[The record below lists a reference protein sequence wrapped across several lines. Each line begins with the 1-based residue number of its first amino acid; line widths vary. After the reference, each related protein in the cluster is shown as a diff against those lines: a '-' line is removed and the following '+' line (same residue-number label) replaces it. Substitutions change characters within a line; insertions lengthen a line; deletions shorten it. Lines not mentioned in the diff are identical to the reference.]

1 MKTLCDE
8 ETPGGPAWLWAGV
21 GGMGRPLMSSWGW
34 GKWQEGGDAVPCGV
48 PTDCTSLLSD
58 EHLGRFQTLVTVL
71 EETVTARLLPNHF
84 VEYVSHRSISICFTH
99 SMLRSSTH
107 PASHLFIHPSTHPL
121 IN

>member
-1 MKTLCDE
+1 MITLCDE
-8 ETPGGPAWLWAGV
+8 ETPGGPAWLWAGQ
-21 GGMGRPLMSSWGW
+21 GAWAEPLMSSWGW

-71 EETVTARLLPNHF
+71 EETVIARLLLNHF

-99 SMLRSSTH
+99 SMLRSPTH
-107 PASHLFIHPSTHPL
+107 PASHLFIYLSTHPL